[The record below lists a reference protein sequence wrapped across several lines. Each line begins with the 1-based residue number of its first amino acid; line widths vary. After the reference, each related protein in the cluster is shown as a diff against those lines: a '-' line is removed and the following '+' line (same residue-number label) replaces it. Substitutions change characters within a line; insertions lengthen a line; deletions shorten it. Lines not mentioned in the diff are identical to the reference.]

1 MHYNQ
6 VAFYKAGTSNIFR
19 STGTSHYA
27 AMTLDVADMEAMSES
42 VASSGYAR
50 ASGPAIVSRGVD
62 VMAHLRSMHA
72 AAGHS
77 PDSLRDLANPIG
89 RAEAIKRVLI
99 ESLRNIIMVA
109 GPRSDTMARQH
120 HELVVRRFLEA
131 LELDSLSANTDGRN
145 QRGDRRFQPDPTPCL
160 PRATRR
166 QSNTI
171 PVTPTNAHRA
181 SRATAS

>member
-1 MHYNQ
+1 MHIESSRYGIVFQTEPGPDIFWNGALMHYNQ

-42 VASSGYAR
+42 VASRGYAR

-109 GPRSDTMARQH
+109 VGIQKACWRSARQH
-120 HELVVRRFLEA
+120 
-131 LELDSLSANTDGRN
+131 
-145 QRGDRRFQPDPTPCL
+145 DP
-160 PRATRR
+160 
-166 QSNTI
+166 
-171 PVTPTNAHRA
+171 
-181 SRATAS
+181 